1 MYNVSLSLYQEESLC
16 DAAGNGDLDVIKS
29 AIEDG
34 SVHVNA
40 IDEVSICHTY
50 NNYTDL

>member
-1 MYNVSLSLYQEESLC
+1 MWSLY
-16 DAAGNGDLDVIKS
+16 DAAGNGDLDLIKS

-40 IDEVSICHTY
+40 IYKDDVSICHIIRHY
-50 NNYTDL
+50 IEVNYK

>member
-1 MYNVSLSLYQEESLC
+1 MWYLY
-16 DAAGNGDLDVIKS
+16 DAAGSGDVYVIKS

-40 IDEVSICHTY
+40 KYDVSTCHIISR
-50 NNYTDL
+50 DLKDVN

>member
-1 MYNVSLSLYQEESLC
+1 MWSLY
-16 DAAGNGDLDVIKS
+16 DAGGSGDLVLIKS

-40 IDEVSICHTY
+40 KIDVSTCHIIRHYIEV
-50 NNYTDL
+50 NYK

>member
-1 MYNVSLSLYQEESLC
+1 MWSLYY
-16 DAAGNGDLDVIKS
+16 AAGNGDLDVIKS

-40 IDEVSICHTY
+40 KINVSTCHIIRHYIEV
-50 NNYTDL
+50 NYK